1 MQILEEGIEKCNM
14 VEEERVGIINNQ
26 IWTWNELMLE
36 ISELRPQGE
45 KLEAH
50 VRPHISVT
58 VEKPVPFEGREMLN
72 L

>member
-1 MQILEEGIEKCNM
+1 
-14 VEEERVGIINNQ
+14 
-26 IWTWNELMLE
+26 MLE